1 MLGSFIQME
10 IQIVFRSLT
19 VSAVKFTLAKM
30 LGSFSEIEKQV
41 VCTSSL
47 PKWLYYVFLNLEQPI
62 VFLAGKSYNN

>member
-1 MLGSFIQME
+1 MYTLTKMLGSFIQME

-30 LGSFSEIEKQV
+30 FGSFSEIEKQV

-47 PKWLYYVFLNLEQPI
+47 PK
-62 VFLAGKSYNN
+62 